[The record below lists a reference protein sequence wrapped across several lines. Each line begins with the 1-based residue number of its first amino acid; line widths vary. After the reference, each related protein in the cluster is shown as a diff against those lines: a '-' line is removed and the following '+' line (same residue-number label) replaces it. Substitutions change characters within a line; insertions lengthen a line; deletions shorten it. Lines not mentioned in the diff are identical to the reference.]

1 MSKSG
6 ALIARLAKAFGIGRV
21 VGLAFLAG
29 FVAVRVWDPAALEIV
44 RNKTFDLYQVIS
56 PRVAKSVPVVI
67 VDIDEESL
75 AALGQWPWPRTQ
87 IADLVNRITALG
99 GAVVAFDIIF
109 AEPDRL
115 SPGQVVDAFH
125 DLDEATRTRLKS
137 MPSNDRVL
145 AEGFKASQVVL
156 GQSGYNKA
164 LERSAEIV
172 GPKLPLA
179 AIGGD
184 PKPNLVWYPGLLQ
197 NLPEL
202 EAAAKGRGLITIRP
216 DRDGIVRR
224 VPTVTR
230 AQGRIIPSLPVE
242 TLRIATGGGPLLIRS
257 DEAGITG
264 ISIAGQEIPTDANA
278 QLWVHFT
285 PHDPKRYVPA
295 KSILDGTVSP
305 ERIAGR
311 LVLVGTSAIG
321 LHDVKSTPI
330 DPVMPGV
337 EIHAQVLESILT
349 KSYLARPAYTVGA
362 EVIMAV
368 VVGLLIIW
376 ILPIFRPWVVLV
388 FGASLAVSFANLTWY
403 FYDRNG
409 LLIDVA
415 YPMASSF
422 MIYLA
427 MVFTN
432 YLHEERQ
439 RRQIRGAFSQYL
451 SPALVEQLAKD
462 PQKLV
467 LGGASRETSVL
478 FTDVR
483 GFTSIAELYKDDPQ
497 GLTRLMNGFLTPLSR
512 VVIDHKGTIDKYMGD
527 AIMAFWNAPLDDPV
541 HAINACSAALEMLER
556 LKDLNQRRREE
567 ADGGDMPFIPLD
579 VGIGI
584 NTGQCVVG
592 NMGSDLRFDYSVM
605 GDSVN
610 LASRLEGQ
618 SKSYGVPIIVGS
630 RTAELVEDKFALL
643 QLDAIRVKGKAEP
656 ETIHTVLGQ
665 GDVRQAQS
673 FTRLNSGMADML
685 SLYRNRAWNEAR
697 QAIRD
702 CRSIDGGFNLD
713 GLFALYEARI
723 EVFQQTPPPD
733 DWDGVYT
740 SLTK

>member
-1 MSKSG
+1 MTKAG
-6 ALIARLAKAFGIGRV
+6 ALITGLAKAFGLGRV
-21 VGLAFLAG
+21 VGLAFLVG
-29 FVAVRVWDPAALEIV
+29 FVAVRVWDPAPLEIV
-44 RNKTFDLYQVIS
+44 RNKIFDVYQVIS
-56 PRVAKSVPVVI
+56 PRVPKPAPVVI

-87 IADLVNRITALG
+87 LADLVTKISALG

-115 SPGQVVDAFH
+115 SPSRVVDAIQN
-125 DLDEATRTRLKS
+125 LDEATRTRLKS
-137 MPSNDRVL
+137 LPSNDRVL
-145 AEGFKASQVVL
+145 AEKFASSRVVV
-156 GQSGYNKA
+156 GQSGYNKKLA
-164 LERSAEIV
+164 RGAEVV

-224 VPTVTR
+224 VPTVTQ
-230 AQGRIIPSLPVE
+230 AQGRIIPSLSVE
-242 TLRIATGGGPLLIRS
+242 VLRVATGGGPLLIRS
-257 DEAGITG
+257 DGAGITG
-264 ISIAGQEIPTDANA
+264 IAIAGQEIPTDANA
-278 QLWVHFT
+278 QLWIHFT
-285 PHDPKRYVPA
+285 PHDPKRYVAA
-295 KSILDGTVSP
+295 KSILDGTIKP
-305 ERIAGR
+305 ERIAGH

-362 EVIMAV
+362 EVIMAIAI
-368 VVGLLIIW
+368 GLLIIW

-388 FGASLAVSFANLTWY
+388 FGASLAVSFANLSWY
-403 FYDRNG
+403 FYDKEG
-409 LLIDVA
+409 ILIDVA
-415 YPMASSF
+415 YPMASTF
-422 MIYLA
+422 MIYWA

-432 YLHEERQ
+432 YLREERQ
-439 RRQIRGAFSQYL
+439 RREIRGAFSQYL

-462 PQKLV
+462 PEKLV

-497 GLTRLMNGFLTPLSR
+497 GLTRLMNGFLTPLSK

-541 HAINACSAALEMLER
+541 HAINACGAALEMLER
-556 LKDLNQRRREE
+556 LKELNRRRVEE
-567 ADGGDMPFIPLD
+567 AADGGMPYMPLD

-630 RTAELVEDKFALL
+630 RTAALVQDKFAVM
-643 QLDAIRVKGKAEP
+643 QLDAIRVKGKEEP

-665 GDVRQAQS
+665 GDVMQMQS
-673 FTRLNSGMADML
+673 FTELKSGMADML
-685 SLYRNRAWNEAR
+685 SLYRSRAWLDAR

-702 CRSIDGGFNLD
+702 CRSIDSGFGLD
-713 GLFALYEARI
+713 ALFTLYEARI
-723 EVFQQTPPPD
+723 EAFQQTPPPD

-740 SLTK
+740 SMTK

>member
-1 MSKSG
+1 MTKSG
-6 ALIARLAKAFGIGRV
+6 AVIARLAKAFGLGRV
-21 VGLAFLAG
+21 VGLAFLVG
-29 FVAVRVWDPAALEIV
+29 FVAVRVWDPVPLEIV

-56 PRVAKSVPVVI
+56 PRVPKPVPVVI

-87 IADLVNRITALG
+87 LADMVARITGLG
-99 GAVVAFDIIF
+99 GTVVAFDIIF
-109 AEPDRL
+109 AEADRM
-115 SPGQVVDAFH
+115 SPSRVVDTIQN
-125 DLDEATRTRLKS
+125 LDETTRERLKS
-137 MPSNDRVL
+137 LPSNDRVL
-145 AEGFKASQVVL
+145 AEGFKASRVIV
-156 GQSGYNKA
+156 GQSGYNKKLA
-164 LERSAEIV
+164 RSEQAV
-172 GPKLPLA
+172 APKLPLA

-184 PKPNLVWYPGLLQ
+184 PKPNLIWYPGLLQ

-224 VPTVTR
+224 VPAVTR

-242 TLRIATGGGPLLIRS
+242 ILRIASGGGPLLIRS

-264 ISIAGQEIPTDANA
+264 IAVGGQEIPTDANA
-278 QLWVHFT
+278 QLWIHFA
-285 PHDPKRYVPA
+285 PHDARRYVSA
-295 KSILDGTVSP
+295 KSVLDGTIKP
-305 ERIAGR
+305 ERIAGH

-349 KSYLARPAYTVGA
+349 SSYLARPAYTVGA
-362 EVIMAV
+362 EVIMAI

-388 FGASLAVSFANLTWY
+388 FGASLAVSFANLSWY
-403 FYDRNG
+403 FYDHRG

-415 YPMASSF
+415 YPMASTF
-422 MIYLA
+422 VIYWA

-432 YLHEERQ
+432 YLREERQ

-451 SPALVEQLAKD
+451 SPALVEQLARD
-462 PQKLV
+462 PEKLV

-556 LKDLNQRRREE
+556 LKELNERRAEE
-567 ADGGDMPFIPLD
+567 AADGDMPYIPLD

-592 NMGSDLRFDYSVM
+592 NMGSDLRFDYSVL

-630 RTAELVEDKFALL
+630 RTAELVQDRFALL
-643 QLDAIRVKGKAEP
+643 QLDAIRVKGKTEP

-665 GDVRQAQS
+665 GDVMLAQN
-673 FTRLNSGMADML
+673 FLKLKSGMTDML
-685 SLYRNRAWNEAR
+685 SLYRNRAWCDAR
-697 QAIRD
+697 HAIGD
-702 CRSIDGGFNLD
+702 CRLIDCGFSLD
-713 GLFALYEARI
+713 ALFALYEARI
-723 EVFQQTPPPD
+723 EEFQQSPPPD

-740 SLTK
+740 PPTK